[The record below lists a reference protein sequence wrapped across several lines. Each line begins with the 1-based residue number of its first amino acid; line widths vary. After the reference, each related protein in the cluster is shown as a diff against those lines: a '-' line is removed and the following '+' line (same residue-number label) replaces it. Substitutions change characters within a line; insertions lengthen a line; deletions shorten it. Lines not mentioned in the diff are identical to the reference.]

1 MIQGI
6 KTKFYTDVKLPIK
19 AGMQFGTKDYKLK
32 VIGHETIRLYYDS
45 VEKDWQVGREKIKRI
60 IKY

>member
-1 MIQGI
+1 MIEGT
-6 KTKFYTDVKLPIK
+6 KTQFYVDVKLPIK

-45 VEKDWQVGREKIKRI
+45 PEKDWQVGREKIKRTL
-60 IKY
+60 KY